1 MVHPNPFLGFISP
14 WRRLPVNSKGS
25 WQEPNLTSI
34 ICIYA
39 QYEKHVF
46 FFSLLIYAHLYCTL
60 HFFQTI
66 YRGDITT
73 LPAITL
79 WEAHKSYREARP
91 CLKTME
97 FKNSTW
103 FIFPPNI
110 WGVPKI
116 QKSLTKLT
124 KSYELSQRDMDWN
137 SETWHGFTHLCAT
150 LTCRC

>member
-110 WGVPKI
+110 WGVPKY
-116 QKSLTKLT
+116 KSH
-124 KSYELSQRDMDWN
+124 SQNLQNHMNCLNVTWTETLKPDMALPI
-137 SETWHGFTHLCAT
+137 SVPH
-150 LTCRC
+150 